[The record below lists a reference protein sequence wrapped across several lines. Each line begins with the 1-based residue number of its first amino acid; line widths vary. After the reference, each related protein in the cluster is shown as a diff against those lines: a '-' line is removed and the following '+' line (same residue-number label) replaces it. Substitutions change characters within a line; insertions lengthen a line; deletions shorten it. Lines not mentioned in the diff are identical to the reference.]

1 VSRAAPVRW
10 GFLGA
15 GFVASKG
22 MAPAVHAA
30 DGAVLQ
36 AVGARDAGRAAALEP
51 AGSVGSY
58 AQICAADDVDAVY
71 VSLPNNDHL
80 HWVQVA
86 LEAGKHVL
94 CEKPL
99 AMDAAEVGAMRA
111 VAERADRLLVEAAWN
126 RWHPRTRR
134 IDELVAPLT
143 GQREVDAWFT
153 FPGVPVDNYRLD
165 PARGGGAL
173 LDVGCYTV
181 SAALAALGVDDSGGG
196 PVVDVVSVGRTT
208 GPTGVDLTTVASLA
222 HPNGTARVTA
232 SLERPEAQGLTIE
245 APGLSVEFAGQAFTT
260 WREPSVLRIVQD
272 GVAREEQFEACDPY
286 QIMVEA
292 VSARIRGEDAWVL
305 PLGTSHAVAAT
316 LDAIAATA
324 TRGDLRDQ
332 RTP

>member
-1 VSRAAPVRW
+1 MSAPIPVRW

-36 AVGARDAGRAAALEP
+36 AVGARDAARAAALEP
-51 AGSVGSY
+51 VGSVGSY
-58 AQICAADDVDAVY
+58 AQVCASDDVDAVY

-86 LEAGKHVL
+86 LDAGKHVL

-99 AMDAAEVGAMRA
+99 GMHAAEVAEMRRA
-111 VAERADRLLVEAAWN
+111 AERADRLLVEAAWN
-126 RWHPRTRR
+126 RWHPRNRR
-134 IDELVAPLT
+134 IEELVAPVT
-143 GQREVDAWFT
+143 GHREVRAWFT
-153 FPGVPVDNYRLD
+153 FPGVPADNYRLD

-181 SAALAALGVDDSGGG
+181 SAALAALGAHAVG
-196 PVVDVVSVGRTT
+196 VVSVERHL
-208 GPTGVDLTTVASLA
+208 GPTGVDLTTRAVLT
-222 HPNGTARVTA
+222 HRNGSATVTA
-232 SLERPEAQGLTIE
+232 SFERPEAQGLTIE
-245 APGLSVEFAGQAFTT
+245 APGLSVEFGGQAFTT
-260 WREPSVLRIVQD
+260 WREPCVLRVVQD
-272 GVAREEQFEACDPY
+272 GDAREELFAACDPY
-286 QIMVEA
+286 QLMVEA

-305 PLGTSHAVAAT
+305 PLDTSQAVAAT

-324 TRGDLRDQ
+324 
-332 RTP
+332 PPS

>member
-232 SLERPEAQGLTIE
+232 SFERPEAQGLTIE

-316 LDAIAATA
+316 LDAIAATVPSS
-324 TRGDLRDQ
+324 G
-332 RTP
+332 

>member
-1 VSRAAPVRW
+1 VPIRW

-15 GFVASKG
+15 GYVASKG

-30 DGAVLQ
+30 AGAVLQ
-36 AVGARDAGRAAALEP
+36 AVGARDAGRAVALEP

-58 AQICAADDVDAVY
+58 AEICARDDVDAVY
-71 VSLPNNDHL
+71 VSLANHDHL

-99 AMDAAEVGAMRA
+99 GMDAAEVAVMRSA
-111 VAERADRLLVEAAWN
+111 ADQSGRLLVEAAWN

-134 IDELVAPLT
+134 IDQLVAPIA
-143 GQREVDAWFT
+143 GQREVRAWFT
-153 FPGVPVDNYRLD
+153 FSGVPADNYRLD

-181 SAALAALGVDDSGGG
+181 AAALAALGAGA
-196 PVVDVVSVGRTT
+196 VDVSGVERHL
-208 GPTGVDLTTVASLA
+208 GPTGVDMTTAAVLT
-222 HPNGTARVTA
+222 HPNGSARITA
-232 SLERPEAQGLTIE
+232 SFERPEAQGLTIDS
-245 APGLSVEFAGQAFTT
+245 PGLSVEFGGQAFTT
-260 WREPSVLRIVQD
+260 WREPCVLRVVQD
-272 GVAREEQFEACDPY
+272 GAVREEQFAACDPY
-286 QIMVEA
+286 QLMVEA

-305 PLGTSHAVAAT
+305 PLDTSEAVAAT

-324 TRGDLRDQ
+324 PASR
-332 RTP
+332 

>member
-1 VSRAAPVRW
+1 VSGPLPIRW

-15 GFVASKG
+15 GYVASRG

-36 AVGARDAGRAAALEP
+36 AVGARDATRAAGLEP
-51 AGSVGSY
+51 AGPVGSY
-58 AQICAADDVDAVY
+58 AEICARDDVDAVY

-99 AMDAAEVGAMRA
+99 GMDAAEVAVMRA
-111 VAERADRLLVEAAWN
+111 AADQSGRLLVEAAWN

-134 IDELVAPLT
+134 LDELVAPIT
-143 GQREVDAWFT
+143 GQREVRAWFT
-153 FPGVPVDNYRLD
+153 FPGVPADNYRLD

-173 LDVGCYTV
+173 LDVGCYAV
-181 SAALAALGVDDSGGG
+181 AASLAALGAGA
-196 PVVDVVSVGRTT
+196 VDVSEVERHL
-208 GPTGVDLTTVASLA
+208 GPTGVDLTTSAILT
-222 HPNGTARVTA
+222 HPNGSARITA
-232 SLERPEAQGLTIE
+232 SFERPEAQGLIIE
-245 APGLSVEFAGQAFTT
+245 TPGLTVEFGGQAFTT
-260 WREPSVLRIVQD
+260 WREPCTLRVVQD
-272 GVAREEQFEACDPY
+272 GDVREEQFAACDPY
-286 QIMVEA
+286 QLMVEA

-305 PLGTSHAVAAT
+305 PLDTSEAVAAT

-324 TRGDLRDQ
+324 PASR
-332 RTP
+332 

>member
-1 VSRAAPVRW
+1 
-10 GFLGA
+10 
-15 GFVASKG
+15 

-36 AVGARDAGRAAALEP
+36 AVGARDAQRAAALEP

-99 AMDAAEVGAMRA
+99 AMDAAEVAAMRGA
-111 VAERADRLLVEAAWN
+111 AQRADRLLVEAAWN

-134 IDELVAPLT
+134 IDALVAPLT
-143 GQREVDAWFT
+143 GDREVTAWFT
-153 FPGVPVDNYRLD
+153 FPGVPADNYRLD
-165 PARGGGAL
+165 PTRGGGAL

-181 SAALAALGVDDSGGG
+181 SAALAALGVDDSVGG
-196 PVVDVVSVGRTT
+196 PVIEVVSVERHT
-208 GPTGVDLTTVASLA
+208 GPTGVDLTTVARLA

-232 SLERPEAQGLTIE
+232 SFERPEAQGLTIE
-245 APGLSVEFAGQAFTT
+245 APGLSVEFHGQAFTT
-260 WREPSVLRIVQD
+260 WREPCVLRIVQD
-272 GVAREEQFEACDPY
+272 DVAREERFEACDPY
-286 QIMVEA
+286 QLMVEA

-324 TRGDLRDQ
+324 PSSG
-332 RTP
+332 

>member
-1 VSRAAPVRW
+1 VSRPAPVRW

-58 AQICAADDVDAVY
+58 AQVCARDDVDAVY

-99 AMDAAEVGAMRA
+99 GMDAAEVAVMRGAA
-111 VAERADRLLVEAAWN
+111 QRADRLLVEAAWN

-134 IDELVAPLT
+134 IDELVAPIT
-143 GQREVDAWFT
+143 GQREVVAWFT
-153 FPGVPVDNYRLD
+153 FPGVPADNYRLD

-196 PVVDVVSVGRTT
+196 PGVDVVSV
-208 GPTGVDLTTVASLA
+208 
-222 HPNGTARVTA
+222 
-232 SLERPEAQGLTIE
+232 E
-245 APGLSVEFAGQAFTT
+245 
-260 WREPSVLRIVQD
+260 
-272 GVAREEQFEACDPY
+272 
-286 QIMVEA
+286 
-292 VSARIRGEDAWVL
+292 
-305 PLGTSHAVAAT
+305 
-316 LDAIAATA
+316 
-324 TRGDLRDQ
+324 
-332 RTP
+332 RTPARRGWT